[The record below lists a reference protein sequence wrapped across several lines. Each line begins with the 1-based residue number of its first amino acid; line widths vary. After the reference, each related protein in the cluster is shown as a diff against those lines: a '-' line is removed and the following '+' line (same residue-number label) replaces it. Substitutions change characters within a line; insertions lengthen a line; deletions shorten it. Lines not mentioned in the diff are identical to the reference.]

1 MRGASGGRLRAY
13 GPSVDLSL
21 VDAVLASPRDEA
33 PRLALA
39 ERLTEQ
45 GDPIGPALRATLGYH
60 GKKLSRSSRS
70 PLAERIRVWV
80 GEIAE
85 IARNPWKKEQ
95 GYELSRGF
103 VEEVHLDAQG
113 AVAHLNALRA
123 TWPVH
128 TLHIRGRGNTSERID
143 SIDPAGFAGL
153 HWLDLTGMSIDRRGA
168 AWLADRP
175 ELASVYMLWLNNIH
189 LDDESIETL
198 YRSPWLARVPS
209 VDLNSGGKLYEWI
222 QHFTWSGALPAELQ
236 LTDLGRHLLDTHGP
250 RPWFP
255 PRG

>member
-1 MRGASGGRLRAY
+1 MTALPGRLRAY

-21 VDAVLASPRDEA
+21 VDAVLASPRDDA

-60 GKKLSRSSRS
+60 GKKLPRSPRS
-70 PLAERIRVWV
+70 PLAERVRLWV

-85 IARNPWKKEQ
+85 IAKNPWKKER

-103 VEEVHLDAQG
+103 VEEVHLDDRG
-113 AVAHLNALRA
+113 AVAHLAALRA

-128 TLHIRGRGNTSERID
+128 SLHIRGRGNASERVD
-143 SIDPAGFAGL
+143 AIDPAGFADL
-153 HWLDLTGMSIDRRGA
+153 DWLDISGMSIDRRGA
-168 AWLADRP
+168 DWLADRP
-175 ELASVYMLWLNNIH
+175 ELASVRMIWFCHNC
-189 LDDESIETL
+189 LDEESIEAL

-209 VDLNSGGKLYEWI
+209 VDLNDGGKLFEWI
-222 QHFTWSGALPAELQ
+222 HDFTWFGALPDELR
-236 LTDLGRHLLDTHGP
+236 LTGLAQRLLDRYGP